1 MPYCE
6 PHHTARARIVDLEV
20 KRLELRRTSRPQPL
34 RPGGELAAIV
44 PFPRAHRAV

>member
-6 PHHTARARIVDLEV
+6 PHHTARDRIIDLEV
-20 KRLELRRTSRPQPL
+20 KRLELRRTSRPQPP
-34 RPGGELAAIV
+34 RPGGELATIV